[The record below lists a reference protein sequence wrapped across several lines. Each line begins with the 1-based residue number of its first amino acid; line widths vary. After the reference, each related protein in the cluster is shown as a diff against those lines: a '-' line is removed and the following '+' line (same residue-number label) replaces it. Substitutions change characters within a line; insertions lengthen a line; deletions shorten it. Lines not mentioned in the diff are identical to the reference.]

1 MELIIVAGMPAT
13 GKSTVAAALAEVFP
27 YPILEKDNIKEV
39 LFDTVGFENYP
50 QKQKLDVA
58 ANGVLLHVLELMMKA
73 NASAIVVNNFDTES
87 ARELCKLMET
97 YQPRSVTVFLNGD
110 AQVLYE
116 RYVLRDN
123 LHKRHLGHIL
133 QEHYPPHEGDSL
145 DYTMTREEFDEKF
158 FKRGMDQFRCPGERI
173 DLDMTDFGAVCV
185 ADVAEKIRALLALP
199 YAAELRG
206 DAL

>member
-13 GKSTVAAALAEVFP
+13 GKSTVAAGLEREFR

-50 QKQKLDVA
+50 QKRKLDHA
-58 ANGVLLHVLELMMKA
+58 ANGVLLQMLELMMKA
-73 NASAIVVNNFDTES
+73 GNSAIVVNNFDSASTEQ
-87 ARELCKLMET
+87 LCAIMEK
-97 YQPRSVTVFLNGD
+97 YKPCCVTVFLNGD

-116 RYVLRDN
+116 RYVQRDN

-158 FKRGMDQFRCPGERI
+158 FKRGMDQFRCPGGRI
-173 DLDMTDFGAVCV
+173 DLDMTDFDAVCV
-185 ADVAEKIRALLALP
+185 ADVAKEIRVLLK
-199 YAAELRG
+199 AEGRP
-206 DAL
+206 

>member
-13 GKSTVAAALAEVFP
+13 GKSTVAAGLAEVFR

-39 LFDTVGFENYP
+39 LFDTIGFENYP
-50 QKQKLDVA
+50 QKRRLDIA
-58 ANGVLLHVLELMMKA
+58 ANGVLLHVLELMLKA
-73 NASAIVVNNFDTES
+73 NSSVIVVNNFDTES
-87 ARELCKLMET
+87 AKQLCELMET

-110 AQVLYE
+110 AQVLYQ
-116 RYVLRDN
+116 RYVERDN

-145 DYTMTREEFDEKF
+145 DYTMTRAEFDEKF

-173 DLDMTDFGAVCV
+173 DLDMTDFDAVCV
-185 ADVAEKIRALLALP
+185 SDVAGRIRELL
-199 YAAELRG
+199 
-206 DAL
+206 